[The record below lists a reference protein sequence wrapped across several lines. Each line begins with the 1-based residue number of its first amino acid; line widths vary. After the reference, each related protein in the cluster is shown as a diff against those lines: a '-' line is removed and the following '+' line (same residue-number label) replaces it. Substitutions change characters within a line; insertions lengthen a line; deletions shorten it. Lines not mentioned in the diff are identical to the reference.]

1 MVAKD
6 IAARWEWPLRRFAWL
21 EVAWVWVPESRSW
34 GLSCEF
40 VGAAMRPR

>member
-1 MVAKD
+1 MIRMTDYLPHDSSRPHLA
-6 IAARWEWPLRRFAWL
+6 LRRDQL
-21 EVAWVWVPESRSW
+21 WVPESRLW